1 MTHLT
6 RRVATVALAISAL
19 GGFGLA
25 TAGTAAAE
33 QVAYDGYLDPEEI
46 GFYYNSN
53 EAGCVFDLYDKD
65 LNFNNDYFKA
75 FPTSASCSGKGQVV
89 GNNTAS
95 YQNRSGDEWWV
106 HTGPNAGGTYEGSIP
121 AYYIGNAS
129 ANFKNNIESACWV
142 VPDCGNY

>member
-6 RRVATVALAISAL
+6 RRMATVALAVSAL

-33 QVAYDGYLDPEEI
+33 QVSYDGYLDPNEM

-53 EAGCVFDLYDKD
+53 QAGCVFDLYDKD
-65 LNFNNDYFKA
+65 QNFNNDNFRA
-75 FPTSASCSGKGQVV
+75 FPSSASCNGKGQVV

-95 YQNRSGDEWWV
+95 YKNRTDQPWTV
-106 HTGPNAGGTYEGSIP
+106 HTGPNSGGTYHGEIP
-121 AYYIGNAS
+121 AFYVGNATS
-129 ANFKNNIESACWV
+129 NFKNNIESTCFIVEYCA
-142 VPDCGNY
+142 PY